1 MPLATRITLLVTAL
15 LAVCGVAAG
24 AAFHRAARRSLEAE
38 IQGRLDTRLAWL
50 AGALDVELEDG
61 ELQLDARAEP
71 EGADAAQHWQVAAT
85 DGRVLWASPAPEPA
99 EAVTRSRTV
108 SFGKPGAAPVP
119 PSGITAGDDTRDGA
133 SGAPSRAAW
142 TAVSANDLPPP
153 ATAAVARAV
162 PGLEIREAYRKTR
175 LKKRPAAGDTAFEV
189 RGAAGG
195 RAYALRLDA
204 AGNVLRVK
212 DSAVDPFAEYE
223 LPAEAARVDLVLTAR
238 ASAAEARDE
247 LSRLSRTLWSVGPLA
262 LALTAAGL
270 ALLIRWQLRP
280 LAQMAEQAAAVGP
293 SATAARI
300 EPVGGGAELVRLR
313 DAMNGMIARLAEG
326 LERER
331 RFAADAAHELRSP
344 LGEMR
349 ATVEV
354 ALRRP
359 REAAEYREALET
371 VAGDLLRLQNLVVG
385 LLHLTRADAAGV
397 RGEPVSLPAVLRR
410 AVAQYPAR
418 IDGIESPGDGAGD
431 GDGATGPC
439 VFGDAELLHAAIG
452 NVLANAA
459 RYAPGE
465 PPTVR
470 VEPHGPGDVVRVVVS
485 DRGPGVGEADRDRI
499 FEPLTRLDAA
509 RTAAGPDG
517 FGLGL
522 SVARATARAF
532 GGDLVCRGRADG
544 ADGAEFVFTFRRAT
558 LAPEDGVG
566 VAAERRAS
574 PPANDGRTTTRT

>member
-15 LAVCGVAAG
+15 LGTCGFAAG

-71 EGADAAQHWQVAAT
+71 AGGDAAQHWQIAAT
-85 DGRVLWASPAPEPA
+85 DGRVLWASPGPEPA

-108 SFGKPGAAPVP
+108 SFGTPDAAPVA
-119 PSGITAGDDTRDGA
+119 PSLITAGDDTRDQ
-133 SGAPSRAAW
+133 APGDAGRAGW
-142 TAVSANDLPPP
+142 RAVSPSDLPP
-153 ATAAVARAV
+153 AASAAVARAA
-162 PGLEIREAYRKTR
+162 PGLEVREAYRKTR

-223 LPAEAARVDLVLTAR
+223 LPADAARVDLVLTAR

-262 LALTAAGL
+262 LATTAVGL

-280 LAQMAEQAAAVGP
+280 LARMAEQAAAVGP
-293 SATAARI
+293 SAPASRI
-300 EPVGGGAELVRLR
+300 EPVGSGAELVRLR

-326 LERER
+326 LKRER

-359 REAAEYREALET
+359 RGAAEYREALET

-385 LLHLTRADAAGV
+385 LLQLTRADAAGV

-410 AVAQYPAR
+410 AAAQHPATL
-418 IDGIESPGDGAGD
+418 DGVGLRDPGDGDVDGANGPWVAGD
-431 GDGATGPC
+431 P
-439 VFGDAELLHAAIG
+439 ELLHAAVS

-459 RYAPGE
+459 RYAPRE

-470 VEPHGPGDVVRVVVS
+470 VEAGPEDEARVIIS
-485 DRGPGVGEADRDRI
+485 DRGPGVGEPDRERI

-532 GGDLVCRGRADG
+532 GGNLICRARADG
-544 ADGAEFVFTFRRAT
+544 AGGAEFVLTLRRVE
-558 LAPEDGVG
+558 PS
-566 VAAERRAS
+566 R
-574 PPANDGRTTTRT
+574 